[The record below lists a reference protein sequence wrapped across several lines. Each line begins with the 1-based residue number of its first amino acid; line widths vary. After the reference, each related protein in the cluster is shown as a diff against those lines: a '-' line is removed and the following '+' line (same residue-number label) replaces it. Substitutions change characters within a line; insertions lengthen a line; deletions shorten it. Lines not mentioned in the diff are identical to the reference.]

1 MVSQATNTENRRV
14 NLSEIRMDDEWDVI
28 YWCLVLKCTKR
39 ELEEAVRQYGNSSI
53 VVRDLITDYKRSH
66 N

>member
-28 YWCLVLKCTKR
+28 YWCLVLQCTKR

-53 VVRDLITDYKRSH
+53 IVRDLIMDYKRSH